1 MKIMLDVSPR
11 KIHEYTERYSYPFWQ
26 LRTPLTQN
34 KLAGVPYGLDN
45 GCFTNFDY
53 RAWVRMVGE
62 CDTLQRP
69 EWVSCPDM
77 VGDAARTQEL
87 YEHFA
92 RKYLRGLPIAY
103 VLQNGIQRVKIP
115 WAEIDAVFVGGD
127 DAFKHS
133 DTVVN
138 AIRTGKMIKP
148 TLKVHIGRVNSW
160 DRARWWI
167 EKGEQYGFAIDSV
180 DGSGM
185 SRFDERL
192 EVVLS
197 AIRNEDPQ
205 HKIAI

>member
-11 KIHEYTERYSYPFWQ
+11 KIHAYTERYGYDFWQ

-53 RAWVRMVGE
+53 RAWVRMVSE

-92 RKYLRGLPIAY
+92 RKYLGVDSPMAFQHTQPSVKLIRLIIFSSCAHSYQCPSHEGPE
-103 VLQNGIQRVKIP
+103 QNHHCQNQVNEKAHLCVILFF
-115 WAEIDAVFVGGD
+115 AHFLSCSACFV
-127 DAFKHS
+127 A
-133 DTVVN
+133 
-138 AIRTGKMIKP
+138 
-148 TLKVHIGRVNSW
+148 
-160 DRARWWI
+160 
-167 EKGEQYGFAIDSV
+167 
-180 DGSGM
+180 GSGH
-185 SRFDERL
+185 SH
-192 EVVLS
+192 S
-197 AIRNEDPQ
+197 
-205 HKIAI
+205 